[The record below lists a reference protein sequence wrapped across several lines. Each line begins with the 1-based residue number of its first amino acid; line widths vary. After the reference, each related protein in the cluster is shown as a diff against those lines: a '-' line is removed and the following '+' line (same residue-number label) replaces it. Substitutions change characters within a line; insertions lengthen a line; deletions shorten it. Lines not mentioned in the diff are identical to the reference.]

1 MAGAGIISGFDMT
14 SEAAMAKLSY
24 VLGLP
29 GLSLEGQKEVGAG
42 LGMCLARACGGI
54 LDSGHVWGMS

>member
-24 VLGLP
+24 VLSLP

-42 LGMCLARACGGI
+42 LGVCLARACW
-54 LDSGHVWGMS
+54 GHFG